1 MRPTPRTQPYR
12 LGAPRMPGLVLNAM
26 LGGRQAGA
34 LNPADY
40 RRQRMQM
47 AAGGQPQATTDVRGF
62 GQPPVAAPPQHGD
75 VTATR
80 AGLEASAVIRAIQ
93 ALRAGQPIGTAT
105 QARPAFHGGKRRGSK
120 AGIRSGQPH
129 PSVRPREPAHAADGR
144 PAAPRRL
151 RWTAGSAAE
160 VDPAVATRAEP
171 RRLAVRRRIYPARRW
186 RGPKVTATTR
196 TC

>member
-1 MRPTPRTQPYR
+1 MLPTPRTQPYR

-62 GQPPVAAPPQHGD
+62 GQPPVAAHGD

-93 ALRAGQPIGTAT
+93 ALRAGQPIGAAT
-105 QARPAFHGGKRRGSK
+105 QARLRSTAESGVARKPGFDPVSLIQAAGGENQHTMLMAALRRRGGF
-120 AGIRSGQPH
+120 AGQQGPLQNLILQSLL
-129 PSVRPREPAHAADGR
+129 
-144 PAAPRRL
+144 APNR
-151 RWTAGSAAE
+151 
-160 VDPAVATRAEP
+160 VV
-171 RRLAVRRRIYPARRW
+171 
-186 RGPKVTATTR
+186 
-196 TC
+196 